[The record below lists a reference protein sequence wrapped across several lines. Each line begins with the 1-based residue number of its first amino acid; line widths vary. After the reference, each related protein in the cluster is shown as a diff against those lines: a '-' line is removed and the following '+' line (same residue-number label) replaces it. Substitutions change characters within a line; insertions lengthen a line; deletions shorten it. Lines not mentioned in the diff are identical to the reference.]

1 MIKTTLSDKIV
12 NCLKKDL
19 IQNLNILGI
28 LENYTDVEIYV
39 DDGEHPRSVLVR
51 RGYFNYI
58 YTKEDSFIEDA
69 LNTQYKKNGFYGF
82 SGLEESI
89 SKKLRKHFI
98 THWESPGDLYYLPKE
113 NFDPSLKKH
122 ETKSIDITDAEKIDY
137 YYTFRNN
144 HSIYKIKDDIESRLS
159 SAIYKGDEIV
169 SWVLLHEDNS
179 MGIMYTME
187 EHRGEGYAVDVTIDL
202 ADKILKQG
210 KVPFLQINRHN
221 NKSPGLARKCGF
233 VMDGSAIWFGG
244 IMGIPEELRKD
255 ADVMLSNIKANFN
268 CEELFNSYIQSEHH
282 QGFILSLIDMKE
294 YHKDEKSFEVK
305 KISSEDELKTW
316 CETLSIAYQVK
327 DSDFEQFNSC
337 LYSSISNNRKNYELY
352 LGYLEG
358 KPASTA
364 GIYMIEDRACSLCYL
379 SALPEYKKEE
389 ADKLTASIVFEAK
402 KLDDRSIIGVMS
414 NKENSSFFKQL
425 GGILIPPKNL

>member
-1 MIKTTLSDKIV
+1 M
-12 NCLKKDL
+12 
-19 IQNLNILGI
+19 
-28 LENYTDVEIYV
+28 
-39 DDGEHPRSVLVR
+39 
-51 RGYFNYI
+51 
-58 YTKEDSFIEDA
+58 
-69 LNTQYKKNGFYGF
+69 
-82 SGLEESI
+82 
-89 SKKLRKHFI
+89 
-98 THWESPGDLYYLPKE
+98 
-113 NFDPSLKKH
+113 
-122 ETKSIDITDAEKIDY
+122 
-137 YYTFRNN
+137 
-144 HSIYKIKDDIESRLS
+144 
-159 SAIYKGDEIV
+159 
-169 SWVLLHEDNS
+169 
-179 MGIMYTME
+179 
-187 EHRGEGYAVDVTIDL
+187 
-202 ADKILKQG
+202 
-210 KVPFLQINRHN
+210 
-221 NKSPGLARKCGF
+221 
-233 VMDGSAIWFGG
+233 
-244 IMGIPEELRKD
+244 
-255 ADVMLSNIKANFN
+255 
-268 CEELFNSYIQSEHH
+268 
-282 QGFILSLIDMKE
+282 SLIDMKE